1 MAKIEIKVKGI
12 EALQRRLLQ
21 KKEMIENRLNTELLQ
36 LAEESVVFSKNN
48 KGYKDRTANLKNSI
62 SFALYHDGKQITK
75 SIGEGYNATYKDE
88 HNKGQNNPYTKGE
101 VMQMRSNALEEYAQ
115 KQGVVAT
122 SGYSLVIVAGMSYG
136 KYVEDKGYN
145 VLYLTRHFLHEEMKK
160 IIENI
165 KEDIMNL

>member
-12 EALQRRLLQ
+12 EALKRRLLQ
-21 KKEMIENRLNTELLQ
+21 KKELVQKYLNMQLLQ
-36 LAEESVVFSKNN
+36 LAEEAVVFSKNN

-62 SFALYHDGKQITK
+62 SFALYHDGKLITK

-88 HNKGQNNPYTKGE
+88 HNKAQNNPHTKGE

-122 SGYSLVIVAGMSYG
+122 SGYTLVIVAGMSYG

-145 VLYLTRHFLHEEMKK
+145 VLYLTRHFLHEGMKK
-160 IIENI
+160 IFESL
-165 KEDIMNL
+165 KEDLMEL